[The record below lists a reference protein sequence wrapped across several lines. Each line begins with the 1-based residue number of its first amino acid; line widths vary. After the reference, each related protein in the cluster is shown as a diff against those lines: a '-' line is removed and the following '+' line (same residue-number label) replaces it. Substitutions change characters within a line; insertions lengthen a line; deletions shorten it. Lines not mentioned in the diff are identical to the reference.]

1 MMQIPS
7 QIKYLW
13 MLWGALN
20 LGGVACAQSVESP
33 MSRLEKSVV
42 QWVAKQQSLP
52 PTDVVMLPLDP
63 RMKVQPC
70 EENLTTD
77 FPFSSAETVRVRC
90 KKPTWQLY
98 VQVSLPQSHSR
109 VMAAAAN
116 NHAPIKTGTT
126 RQVWVVEQ
134 HISAGSQV
142 GNRQI
147 RLMDMDATNVGPAAL
162 DPRYDM
168 NYVEAV
174 RELPV
179 GSIVR
184 QHDLR
189 PLVLVKRGQIVQISI
204 GKGQGFMIAAKVE
217 ALQDGRF
224 GEQIKLKNSES
235 GRTLNGVVRGP
246 GAVEGS

>member
-1 MMQIPS
+1 MQIPS

-13 MLWGALN
+13 MLWGAFS
-20 LGGVACAQSVESP
+20 LGGVACAQSVDNP
-33 MSRLEKSVV
+33 ITRLETSVV

-52 PTDVVMLPLDP
+52 SSDVVMLPLDP
-63 RMKVQPC
+63 RMKVQSC

-109 VMAAAAN
+109 VMPAGAN
-116 NHAPIKTGTT
+116 SNAPIKPGMT

-134 HISAGSQV
+134 HISVGSPIGKQ
-142 GNRQI
+142 QLK
-147 RLMDMDATNVGPAAL
+147 LMNMDAASVGPAAL
-162 DPRYDM
+162 DAQHDI
-168 NYVEAV
+168 NFVEAV
-174 RELPV
+174 RELPA

-189 PLVLVKRGQIVQISI
+189 PLVLVKRGQIVQIAI

-224 GEQIKLKNSES
+224 GEQIKLKNPES
-235 GRTLNGVVRGP
+235 GRTLMGVVRGP
-246 GAVEGS
+246 GSVEGS